1 MLQKRYTEMKMTDS
15 IELTEHERAWENLAV
30 TYMTLQRARELEL
43 LRVDLTIPQAGVLY
57 FLKTSKEPLTPM
69 KLSRRMN
76 RQPHTVSAL
85 LTRMEAQ
92 GLVKTTNDLDRKNWV
107 RVSLTKKGE
116 EAFKR
121 QMSEKTA
128 RNATS
133 CLSKKEIDA
142 LNAICKKLRAKGAE
156 LIRQIQPGPYT
167 DPLF

>member
-1 MLQKRYTEMKMTDS
+1 MTDS
-15 IELTEHERAWENLAV
+15 MELTEHERAWENLAI

-43 LRVDLTIPQAGVLY
+43 LRVGLTIPQAGVLY

-92 GLVKTTNDLDRKNWV
+92 GLVKRTKDLQRKNWV

-121 QMSEKTA
+121 QMSERNA
-128 RNATS
+128 RNVTS
-133 CLSKKEIDA
+133 CLSKKEIDT
-142 LNAICKKLRAKGAE
+142 LNAICKKLRAKSAE
-156 LIRQIQPGPYT
+156 LIRQMQPTPY
-167 DPLF
+167 DERLE